1 MIICICSIAT
11 SCPIQMSVSKHR
23 IINLITSLIRWNWLE
38 TPIYNTMGTVNGCIF
53 FIFQLSAT
61 YSDTGQILK
70 NVIFSHDRASV
81 IQLCTL
87 HYTLIFSPV
96 KLKPSEMI
104 KLICKCFQ
112 SKDLLLALIFYVFSL
127 RLLVWS
133 KMSK

>member
-1 MIICICSIAT
+1 
-11 SCPIQMSVSKHR
+11 
-23 IINLITSLIRWNWLE
+23 
-38 TPIYNTMGTVNGCIF
+38 MGTVNGCIF
-53 FIFQLSAT
+53 FIFQLRAT

-87 HYTLIFSPV
+87 HYTLIFSPM

-112 SKDLLLALIFYVFSL
+112 SKDLLLALIFYVFLCVFWFDQKCQNNHLFSNYVL
-127 RLLVWS
+127 IGIFNVMHYFLIKLLTLS
-133 KMSK
+133 FYILSNFEIKM